1 LQCIGGWKKEIC
13 AIMRRYGHDPILSEK
28 RNVCGF
34 FYIRACCFV
43 VKYLYEEIIQRRGRI
58 KGYG

>member
-1 LQCIGGWKKEIC
+1 
-13 AIMRRYGHDPILSEK
+13 MRRYGHDPILSEK